1 MQRCRIGVPSADYA
15 SDKVRAMEFFAN
27 ILPWPEYV
35 EFFISLIAMLN
46 PIGAVPMFLMF
57 TQTET
62 LDQRKHTARLAS
74 VTVIGVLLAALFVGD
89 LILQT
94 FGVTIPAFRTGGG
107 LLILLTALA
116 NLQAQP
122 GAMKQTAEEA
132 EEGVHKASVA
142 VVPLGIPLLAGPGS
156 ISAVILYTANHPRN
170 LVHYLVLCAGIV
182 LCGLVC
188 WIAFRAAPW
197 LARAMGRT
205 GINVFTR
212 IMGLIMVAVGV
223 QFVAIGLKALF
234 PGLR

>member
-1 MQRCRIGVPSADYA
+1 MEQFTSGMQ
-15 SDKVRAMEFFAN
+15 
-27 ILPWPEYV
+27 PWPEYI

-62 LDQRKHTARLAS
+62 LDQRKDTARIAS
-74 VTVIGVLLAALFVGD
+74 LTVCGVLLAAVFVGD
-89 LILQT
+89 MILNT
-94 FGVTIPAFRTGGG
+94 FGVTIPAFRVGGG

-132 EEGVHKASVA
+132 DEGLHKAQVA

-156 ISAVILYTANHPRN
+156 ISAVILYTANHPGN
-170 LVHYLVLCAGIV
+170 FIHYTVLCAGIV
-182 LCGLVC
+182 LCGLSC
-188 WIAFRAAPW
+188 WIALRAAPW

-212 IMGLIMVAVGV
+212 IMGLFMVAVGV
-223 QFVAIGLKALF
+223 QFLAIGLKALF

>member
-1 MQRCRIGVPSADYA
+1 MADYA
-15 SDKVRAMEFFAN
+15 SAKVRAMEFLTN
-27 ILPWPEYV
+27 ILPWPQYA

-57 TQTET
+57 TASET
-62 LDQRKHTARLAS
+62 LEQRKDTARLAAL
-74 VTVIGVLLAALFVGD
+74 TCCGVLLVALFVGD

-116 NLQAQP
+116 NLQAQQ

-170 LVHYLVLCAGIV
+170 LTHYAVLCLGIV
-182 LCGLVC
+182 LCAFTC

-197 LARAMGRT
+197 LARALGRT

-223 QFVAIGLKALF
+223 QFLAVGLKALF

>member
-1 MQRCRIGVPSADYA
+1 MQLLPGMQPWTEYF
-15 SDKVRAMEFFAN
+15 EFF
-27 ILPWPEYV
+27 V
-35 EFFISLIAMLN
+35 SLIAMLN

-57 TQTET
+57 TQSES
-62 LDQRKHTARLAS
+62 LDQRKVTARISAL
-74 VTVIGVLLAALFVGD
+74 TVCAVLLAALFVGD

-94 FGVTIPAFRTGGG
+94 FGVTIPAFRVGGG

-132 EEGVHKASVA
+132 EEGVIKPQVA

-156 ISAVILYTANHPRN
+156 ISAVILYTANNPGS
-170 LVHYLVLCAGIV
+170 VMHYGVLCVGI
-182 LCGLVC
+182 LGCGVVC
-188 WIAFRAAPW
+188 WVAFRAGPW
-197 LARAMGRT
+197 LASALGRT

-223 QFVAIGLKALF
+223 QFIAIGLKALF

>member
-1 MQRCRIGVPSADYA
+1 MQPWAEYI
-15 SDKVRAMEFFAN
+15 EFF
-27 ILPWPEYV
+27 L
-35 EFFISLIAMLN
+35 SLIAMLN

-57 TQTET
+57 TANET
-62 LDQRKHTARLAS
+62 LPQRRDTARVSAL
-74 VTVIGVLLAALFVGD
+74 TVIGVLLAAVFVGD

-107 LLILLTALA
+107 LLILLTAIA

-122 GAMKQTAEEA
+122 GAMKQTAEEEA
-132 EEGVHKASVA
+132 EGVVKQSVA

-156 ISAVILYTANHPRN
+156 ISAVILYTANHPGN
-170 LVHYLVLCAGIV
+170 FIHYTVLCAGIV

-188 WIAFRAAPW
+188 WIAFLAAPW

-212 IMGLIMVAVGV
+212 IMGLFMVAVGV
-223 QFVAIGLKALF
+223 QFLAIGLKALF